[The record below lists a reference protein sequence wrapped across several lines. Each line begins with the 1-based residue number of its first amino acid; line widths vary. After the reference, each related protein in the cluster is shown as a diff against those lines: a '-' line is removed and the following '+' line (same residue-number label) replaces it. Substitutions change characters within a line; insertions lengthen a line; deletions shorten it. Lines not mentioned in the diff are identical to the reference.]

1 MYAAEMHRTRLFRGF
16 RGSARHCIINE
27 RRRPREDNMPHV
39 EECAGRILRLLEPN
53 DVYRRKVAIGLYSF
67 REYLSIHRERLAF
80 DLEYTGK
87 FVEPGERVLEI
98 GACPFMLTLPL
109 IRRGFDVTAVDKPTS
124 EWDATIPV
132 RLGVKHVGCDLDT
145 QELPFETN
153 CFDVVLM
160 NQVFAHLRMNL
171 IRSMREVLRVLRPG
185 GLLILSSPNLRSFRA
200 LAQLIVRGDACAF
213 MGSIYY
219 NFSFLD
225 SFGVM
230 GQIRVYTPKEIEDF
244 LAAMGCTIGPI
255 IYRGRAQV
263 GRLARIA
270 NVASYLCPS
279 FRPDFTLLAMK
290 PAEPQTTRASR
301 GGFGRHEATA
311 LSSVTVGG

>member
-1 MYAAEMHRTRLFRGF
+1 MYAAEIHRTQLFH
-16 RGSARHCIINE
+16 GSARHRIINE
-27 RRRPREDNMPHV
+27 CRRPREDNMALV
-39 EECAGRILRLLEPN
+39 EECAGRILPLLEPN
-53 DVYRRKVAIGLYSF
+53 GVYRRKIATDLYSF

-80 DLEYTGK
+80 DLQYVDK

-98 GACPFMLTLPL
+98 GSCPFMLTLPL
-109 IRRGFDVTAVDKPTS
+109 ISRGFDVTAVDKPTS

-153 CFDVVLM
+153 FFDVVLM

-171 IRSMREVLRVLRPG
+171 IRSMREVFRVLRPG
-185 GLLILSSPNLRSFRA
+185 GLLVLSSPNLRSFRA

-219 NFSFLD
+219 NYSFLD
-225 SFGVM
+225 SFDVM
-230 GQIRVYTPKEIEDF
+230 GQIRVYTPKEIDDF
-244 LAAMGCTIGPI
+244 LAATGFAIGPI
-255 IYRGRAQV
+255 IYRGRVNV

-270 NVASYLCPS
+270 NIASYLCPS

-290 PAEPQTTRASR
+290 PTKDYTTRASR
-301 GGFGRHEATA
+301 DGLANHEAA
-311 LSSVTVGG
+311 SLSSLTVGG